1 MKFKVLF
8 LRHFILTITV
18 CILVACSSQPPVP
31 IQERSVDIEQEVR
44 QPAEIEGAGLQVRP
58 LQNPGVRELVSQ
70 ADQAEQNGDLNQSS
84 IYLERALRIQ
94 PRDPE
99 LLQRIAEIK
108 LQQKSYEQALNY
120 ASRSYD
126 VGPKVGELCSRNWR
140 TISVSREFLDD
151 YAGAEQARQ
160 RSSACAA
167 KKPEGF

>member
-8 LRHFILTITV
+8 LRHFVLITTVGILA
-18 CILVACSSQPPVP
+18 ACSSQPPVP

-108 LQQKSYEQALNY
+108 LQQESYEQALNY

-126 VGPKVGELCSRNWR
+126 VGPKVGEICSRNWR

-160 RSSACAA
+160 SSSACAA